1 MSADDLPGGPEPPV
15 AAGARSLHIGI
26 AGVLAL
32 AAIGFFT
39 GLRGSSQEVGA
50 FLASRPMPTATVKAR
65 SYSDA
70 RRGAWG
76 PNSSLYPALFG
87 QLSAA
92 PARSTPVPPQTEQ
105 DRLASLELRARR
117 RAYDGAPPTI
127 PHQIEQL
134 DAPGCLGCHEQGAT
148 VAGLVAPKMSH
159 PRLDNCAQCHVVAAD
174 PRPFAATPL
183 PLTSNHFTGLP
194 APSGG
199 ARAWNNAPPVLPH
212 STHMRTDCASC
223 HGPLGA
229 PGLRTTHPERQNC
242 LQCHAPSATKDQ
254 RSPPGKPGPVGW
266 EPVP

>member
-1 MSADDLPGGPEPPV
+1 VSTDDLPSDPPPPADRARGLHVGV
-15 AAGARSLHIGI
+15 AA
-26 AGVLAL
+26 VLAL

-39 GLRGSSQEVGA
+39 GLRGSSQEVGS
-50 FLASRPMPTATVKAR
+50 FLASRPVPTSTVKAR

-76 PNSSLYPALFG
+76 PNSALYPALFA

-92 PARSTPVPPQTEQ
+92 PSAPVPPQTPE
-105 DRLASLELRARR
+105 DRLASLEHRARL

-134 DAPGCLGCHEQGAT
+134 DAPGCLGCHEQGASI
-148 VAGLVAPKMSH
+148 AGKIAPKMSH
-159 PRLDNCAQCHVVAAD
+159 ARHDNCAQCHVVAAD
-174 PRPFAATPL
+174 PRPFATTPP
-183 PLTSNHFTGLP
+183 PLASNAFVGLP

-199 ARAWNNAPPVLPH
+199 PRAWTGAPPMPPH
-212 STHMRTDCASC
+212 GTAMRTDCLSC

-229 PGLRTTHPERQNC
+229 LGLRTTHPERQNC
-242 LQCHAPSATKDQ
+242 LQCHAPPAD
-254 RSPPGKPGPVGW
+254 RDLRPPQGKPGPAGW